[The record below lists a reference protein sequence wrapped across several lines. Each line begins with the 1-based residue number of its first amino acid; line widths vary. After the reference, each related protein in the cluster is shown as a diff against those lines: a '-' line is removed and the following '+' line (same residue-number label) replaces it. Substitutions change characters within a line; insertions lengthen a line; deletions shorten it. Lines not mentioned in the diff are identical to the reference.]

1 MIPQN
6 QRYPVWEVITIK
18 PILLENVSEGMI
30 LAQDVVDRFGRI
42 LIASGIPLKQ
52 ELLKLLK
59 KHEVVSVFVR
69 DSKSSNFLIESTQD
83 IASMEIR
90 LKLITSVKET
100 FSTPH
105 GLVEHLAELQYYV
118 EDVVQTLIERKNVLL
133 YLQDIDYAS
142 DYLFMHSVNVGL
154 FSIVI
159 GIAMNL
165 PHDQLC
171 LLGMGGLLHD
181 FGKTRISSE
190 ILDKQG
196 KLTLAE
202 FNEIKEHATVGYN
215 TLKTDTQLDYRI
227 MFMALQHHE
236 RCNGSGY
243 PWGISIDK
251 IHHLAR
257 IVAVADV
264 YDALTTDR
272 VYRSRLTTFA
282 AMQIINQGDRI
293 HFDTHV
299 IEAFNKVAIPY
310 PIGSSVTLNHG
321 VDGKVIGL
329 NSINLFRPL
338 ISTEQGIVNL
348 LHESDI
354 SIITTR

>member
-1 MIPQN
+1 M
-6 QRYPVWEVITIK
+6 TIK
-18 PILLENVSEGMI
+18 PILLNEISEGMI
-30 LAQDVVDRFGRI
+30 LAQDVVDKYGRL

-52 ELLKLLK
+52 EILNLLE
-59 KHEVVSVFVR
+59 KHEIVSVFIR
-69 DSKSSNFLIESTQD
+69 DHKSMNFQIESTQD
-83 IASMEIR
+83 VASMEIR
-90 LKLITSVKET
+90 LKLISSVKEA
-100 FSTPH
+100 FSKSN
-105 GLVEHLAELQYYV
+105 GLTDHLAELQYYI
-118 EDVVQTLIERKNVLL
+118 EDVVHTLIKRKNVLL

-165 PHDQLC
+165 PLDELC
-171 LLGMGGLLHD
+171 LLGMGGVLHD
-181 FGKTRISSE
+181 FGKTRISTT

-202 FNEIKEHATVGYN
+202 FNEIKEHATVGYKM
-215 TLKTDTQLDYRI
+215 LKTDTQLDYRI

-243 PWGISIDK
+243 PWGISKDK

-282 AMQIINQGDRI
+282 AMQMINEGNRI
-293 HFDTHV
+293 HFDPLV

-310 PIGSSVTLNHG
+310 HIGSSVTLNHG
-321 VDGKVIGL
+321 IDGKVIGL
-329 NSINLFRPL
+329 NSINLLRPL
-338 ISTEQGIVNL
+338 ISTDQGMVNL

-354 SIITTR
+354 SITATK